1 MSRLF
6 YENKKSKFYKT
17 KMFAPLVQGPG
28 YAIESLYTI
37 YTKFYKT
44 KMFAP
49 LVQGPGYA
57 IESLYTIYT

>member
-37 YTKFYKT
+37 YT
-44 KMFAP
+44 
-49 LVQGPGYA
+49 
-57 IESLYTIYT
+57 